1 MTEIVA
7 WITET
12 PLGNVSIVVA
22 LWFMLIVPLMIRVD
36 VGLMIKQ
43 VREFARELKTSKSC
57 R

>member
-7 WITET
+7 WIAET
-12 PLGNVSIVVA
+12 PLGYVSIVVA
-22 LWFMLIVPLMIRVD
+22 LWFLLTVPLMIRVD